1 MIPHARAFAEVL
13 NMQMTLF
20 AVSVPHAMPMA
31 PLGTEL
37 LIDPGALEAES
48 QGRNDYLTRMLSQCP
63 AGTTTNATTDLS
75 VGRAILEE
83 AARTNAGAIA
93 MASHGRGGLLRLMLG
108 SVADEVVRHAELPV
122 LLYRPES

>member
-48 QGRNDYLTRMLSQCP
+48 QGRNDYLRECTEVARGKP
-63 AGTTTNATTDLS
+63 RH
-75 VGRAILEE
+75 RAIGAGE
-83 AARTNAGAIA
+83 A
-93 MASHGRGGLLRLMLG
+93 GR
-108 SVADEVVRHAELPV
+108 
-122 LLYRPES
+122 RP